1 MKNLQDMFDTA
12 SKRAFS
18 DLKPD
23 VKKRIGARSKKL
35 WQDSEYRNRVV
46 SGCSKSA
53 IKQHKTMSESARKQR
68 SAKMSTSVKQRWDD
82 PEFRKMMRDKQRA
95 GWAAKR
101 NGRIPSKTTL
111 WAQRKAAGLVK
122 NHVKKKISTPYGV
135 YNSVMDLYRAKVCDL
150 TPRSIR
156 LRCADK
162 KFTDWKYI

>member
-1 MKNLQDMFDTA
+1 MFDTA

-23 VKKRIGARSKKL
+23 VKKRIGARTKEL
-35 WQDSEYRNRVV
+35 WATDEYRNRVV

-53 IKQHKTMSESARKQR
+53 IKQHKTMSESTRKQR
-68 SAKMSTSVKQRWDD
+68 ISKMSASIKQRYDD

-95 GWAAKR
+95 GWEAKR
-101 NGRIPSKTTL
+101 KREGRGPSATTL
-111 WAQRKAAGLVK
+111 WNGRRATGHIQSHL
-122 NHVKKKISTPYGV
+122 KKKISTPYGV
-135 YNSVMDLYRAKVCDL
+135 FDSVMDMYRAKVCDL

-162 KFTDWKYI
+162 KFKDWKYI